1 MYSYSDFNKNFLVFQ
16 RVIDF
21 HKNLIYTNSRMTI
34 EKKEIIELQKSVERK
49 IEELQLSA
57 KPDSAQIFDLN
68 MLDSNISLFL
78 LAAEFKDDPVELKP
92 SDKLIIEALKK
103 FRSNSTKEID
113 IETFAKEAAAAANEI
128 LSLIDQFEEQIE
140 DSTEKIFCANIKVRL
155 DSAYSSIQ
163 QIAFLKNEG
172 KKNLKLWQ
180 TQEIPLSVS
189 NAGKILGKIKSEK
202 KAAASRANGKKG
214 GRPSKNTQQTK
225 KAAAKKTTAKRTKS
239 NKSV

>member
-1 MYSYSDFNKNFLVFQ
+1 
-16 RVIDF
+16 
-21 HKNLIYTNSRMTI
+21 MTI

-78 LAAEFKDDPVELKP
+78 LAAEFKDDPVELKS

-180 TQEIPLSVS
+180 TQEIPLPVS

-214 GRPSKNTQQTK
+214 GRPSKNPQQTK

-239 NKSV
+239 KSV

>member
-1 MYSYSDFNKNFLVFQ
+1 
-16 RVIDF
+16 
-21 HKNLIYTNSRMTI
+21 MTI

>member
-1 MYSYSDFNKNFLVFQ
+1 
-16 RVIDF
+16 
-21 HKNLIYTNSRMTI
+21 MTI

-113 IETFAKEAAAAANEI
+113 IETFAKEAATAANEI

-180 TQEIPLSVS
+180 TQEIPLPVS

-214 GRPSKNTQQTK
+214 GRPSKNPQQTK

-239 NKSV
+239 KSV

>member
-1 MYSYSDFNKNFLVFQ
+1 
-16 RVIDF
+16 
-21 HKNLIYTNSRMTI
+21 MTI

-78 LAAEFKDDPVELKP
+78 LAAEFKDDPVELKS

-140 DSTEKIFCANIKVRL
+140 DSTEKIFCANLKARL

-225 KAAAKKTTAKRTKS
+225 KAAAKKTTTKRTKS

>member
-1 MYSYSDFNKNFLVFQ
+1 
-16 RVIDF
+16 
-21 HKNLIYTNSRMTI
+21 MTI

-78 LAAEFKDDPVELKP
+78 LAAEFKDNPVELKP

-189 NAGKILGKIKSEK
+189 NAGKVLGKIKSEK

>member
-1 MYSYSDFNKNFLVFQ
+1 
-16 RVIDF
+16 
-21 HKNLIYTNSRMTI
+21 MTI

-103 FRSNSTKEID
+103 FRSNPTKEID

-239 NKSV
+239 SKSV

>member
-1 MYSYSDFNKNFLVFQ
+1 
-16 RVIDF
+16 
-21 HKNLIYTNSRMTI
+21 MTI

-78 LAAEFKDDPVELKP
+78 LAAEFKDDPLELKP

-103 FRSNSTKEID
+103 FRSGSTKEID
-113 IETFAKEAAAAANEI
+113 IETFAKEAATAANEI
-128 LSLIDQFEEQIE
+128 LSLIDQFEERIE
-140 DSTEKIFCANIKVRL
+140 DSTEKIFCANLKARL

-180 TQEIPLSVS
+180 TQEIPLPVS
-189 NAGKILGKIKSEK
+189 NAGKLLGKIKSEK

-214 GRPSKNTQQTK
+214 GRPSKNPQQTK
-225 KAAAKKTTAKRTKS
+225 KTVAKKTTAKRTKS
-239 NKSV
+239 TV

>member
-1 MYSYSDFNKNFLVFQ
+1 
-16 RVIDF
+16 
-21 HKNLIYTNSRMTI
+21 MTI

-163 QIAFLKNEG
+163 QIAFLKNKG

>member
-1 MYSYSDFNKNFLVFQ
+1 
-16 RVIDF
+16 
-21 HKNLIYTNSRMTI
+21 MTI

-78 LAAEFKDDPVELKP
+78 LAAEFKDDPVELKS
-92 SDKLIIEALKK
+92 SDKLIIGALKK

-225 KAAAKKTTAKRTKS
+225 KAAAKKTTTKRTKS

>member
-1 MYSYSDFNKNFLVFQ
+1 M
-16 RVIDF
+16 
-21 HKNLIYTNSRMTI
+21 
-34 EKKEIIELQKSVERK
+34 
-49 IEELQLSA
+49 
-57 KPDSAQIFDLN
+57 
-68 MLDSNISLFL
+68 
-78 LAAEFKDDPVELKP
+78 
-92 SDKLIIEALKK
+92 
-103 FRSNSTKEID
+103 
-113 IETFAKEAAAAANEI
+113 
-128 LSLIDQFEEQIE
+128 
-140 DSTEKIFCANIKVRL
+140 

>member
-1 MYSYSDFNKNFLVFQ
+1 
-16 RVIDF
+16 
-21 HKNLIYTNSRMTI
+21 MTI

-57 KPDSAQIFDLN
+57 KPDSAQMFDLN

-78 LAAEFKDDPVELKP
+78 LAAEFKDDPLELKP

-103 FRSNSTKEID
+103 FRSGSTKKID
-113 IETFAKEAAAAANEI
+113 IETFAKEAATAANEI
-128 LSLIDQFEEQIE
+128 LSLIDQFEERIE
-140 DSTEKIFCANIKVRL
+140 DYTEKIFCANLKARL

-180 TQEIPLSVS
+180 TQEIPLPVS

-214 GRPSKNTQQTK
+214 GRPSKNPQQTK
-225 KAAAKKTTAKRTKS
+225 KTVAKKTTAKRTKS
-239 NKSV
+239 TV

>member
-1 MYSYSDFNKNFLVFQ
+1 
-16 RVIDF
+16 
-21 HKNLIYTNSRMTI
+21 MTI

-140 DSTEKIFCANIKVRL
+140 DSTEKIFCANLKARL

>member
-1 MYSYSDFNKNFLVFQ
+1 
-16 RVIDF
+16 
-21 HKNLIYTNSRMTI
+21 MTI

-239 NKSV
+239 SKSV

>member
-1 MYSYSDFNKNFLVFQ
+1 
-16 RVIDF
+16 
-21 HKNLIYTNSRMTI
+21 MTI

-57 KPDSAQIFDLN
+57 KPDSAQIFDL
-68 MLDSNISLFL
+68 
-78 LAAEFKDDPVELKP
+78 KDDPLELKP

-103 FRSNSTKEID
+103 FRSGSTKEID
-113 IETFAKEAAAAANEI
+113 IETFAKEAATAANEI
-128 LSLIDQFEEQIE
+128 LSLIDQFEERIE
-140 DSTEKIFCANIKVRL
+140 ESTEKIFCENLKARL

-180 TQEIPLSVS
+180 TQEIPLPVS

-214 GRPSKNTQQTK
+214 GRPSKNPQQTK
-225 KAAAKKTTAKRTKS
+225 KTVDKKTTAKRTKS
-239 NKSV
+239 TV

>member
-1 MYSYSDFNKNFLVFQ
+1 
-16 RVIDF
+16 
-21 HKNLIYTNSRMTI
+21 MTI
-34 EKKEIIELQKSVERK
+34 EKKEIIELQQSVERK

-78 LAAEFKDDPVELKP
+78 LAAEFKDNPVELKP

-140 DSTEKIFCANIKVRL
+140 DSTEKIFCANLKARL

>member
-1 MYSYSDFNKNFLVFQ
+1 
-16 RVIDF
+16 
-21 HKNLIYTNSRMTI
+21 MTI

-189 NAGKILGKIKSEK
+189 NA
-202 KAAASRANGKKG
+202 AASRANGKKG

>member
-1 MYSYSDFNKNFLVFQ
+1 
-16 RVIDF
+16 
-21 HKNLIYTNSRMTI
+21 MTI

-78 LAAEFKDDPVELKP
+78 LAAEFKDDPLELKP

-103 FRSNSTKEID
+103 FRSGSTKE
-113 IETFAKEAAAAANEI
+113 IETFAKEAATAANEI
-128 LSLIDQFEEQIE
+128 LSLIDQFEERIE
-140 DSTEKIFCANIKVRL
+140 DSTEKIFCANLKARL

-180 TQEIPLSVS
+180 TQEIPLPVS

-214 GRPSKNTQQTK
+214 GRPSKNPQQTK
-225 KAAAKKTTAKRTKS
+225 KTVAKKTTAKRTKS
-239 NKSV
+239 TV

>member
-1 MYSYSDFNKNFLVFQ
+1 
-16 RVIDF
+16 
-21 HKNLIYTNSRMTI
+21 MTI

-78 LAAEFKDDPVELKP
+78 LAAEFKDDPVELKS

-225 KAAAKKTTAKRTKS
+225 KAAAKKTTTKRTKS

>member
-1 MYSYSDFNKNFLVFQ
+1 M
-16 RVIDF
+16 
-21 HKNLIYTNSRMTI
+21 
-34 EKKEIIELQKSVERK
+34 
-49 IEELQLSA
+49 
-57 KPDSAQIFDLN
+57 
-68 MLDSNISLFL
+68 
-78 LAAEFKDDPVELKP
+78 
-92 SDKLIIEALKK
+92 
-103 FRSNSTKEID
+103 
-113 IETFAKEAAAAANEI
+113 
-128 LSLIDQFEEQIE
+128 
-140 DSTEKIFCANIKVRL
+140 

-225 KAAAKKTTAKRTKS
+225 KAAAKKTTTKRTKS

>member
-1 MYSYSDFNKNFLVFQ
+1 
-16 RVIDF
+16 
-21 HKNLIYTNSRMTI
+21 MTI

-78 LAAEFKDDPVELKP
+78 LAAEFKDNPVELKP

>member
-1 MYSYSDFNKNFLVFQ
+1 
-16 RVIDF
+16 
-21 HKNLIYTNSRMTI
+21 MTI

-78 LAAEFKDDPVELKP
+78 LAAEFKDNPVELKP

-239 NKSV
+239 SKSV